1 MGFSWPFEFGSGEM
15 NISDAL
21 GVVITGF
28 TVVFLVLILLVIV
41 FALMGKFF
49 TPAKK
54 EEKKEIKKETPVK
67 AVSESAPQ
75 KNDYSIVAAITAA
88 LNEYLGNGNFVIKK
102 IRPLKIGKK
111 TTDAWHKSGRAE
123 NTRPF

>member
-1 MGFSWPFEFGSGEM
+1 MAFSWPFEFGAGEM

-28 TVVFLVLILLVIV
+28 TVVFLVLVLLVVV
-41 FALMGKFF
+41 FSFFGKFF

-54 EEKKEIKKETPVK
+54 GEKKEIKKEAPVK
-67 AVSESAPQ
+67 VASAPSAP
-75 KNDYSIVAAITAA
+75 KNDYSLIAAITAA
-88 LNEYLGNGNFVIKK
+88 LHEYLGNGNFVIKK
-102 IRPLKIGKK
+102 IRPAKKGTKTSSAWNRSGKA
-111 TTDAWHKSGRAE
+111 D

>member
-15 NISDAL
+15 NVSDAL

-49 TPAKK
+49 TPTKK
-54 EEKKEIKKETPVK
+54 EEKKEIKKE
-67 AVSESAPQ
+67 APIKTETVLTAS
-75 KNDYSIVAAITAA
+75 KNDNSLIAAITAA
-88 LNEYLGNGNFVIKK
+88 LHEYLGNGNFVIKK